1 MPPSQA
7 PAKASGKGSILLVE
21 DNEEVAAGL
30 AAVLEVFGWRAQHEL
45 TGDAALRLLDDGK
58 TFDLILSDIQM
69 PGVNNGIDVAEKVR
83 RRWPRQAV
91 ALMTGYADEL
101 ERAKHAGVAILSKPF
116 NIDDLQALLQSVSL
130 SA

>member
-1 MPPSQA
+1 M
-7 PAKASGKGSILLVE
+7 SGKGSILLVE

-30 AAVLEVFGWRAQHEL
+30 AAVLEVFGWKAQHEL

-116 NIDDLQALLQSVSL
+116 NIDDLQALLQSVHVAT
-130 SA
+130 SAVAGSSNA